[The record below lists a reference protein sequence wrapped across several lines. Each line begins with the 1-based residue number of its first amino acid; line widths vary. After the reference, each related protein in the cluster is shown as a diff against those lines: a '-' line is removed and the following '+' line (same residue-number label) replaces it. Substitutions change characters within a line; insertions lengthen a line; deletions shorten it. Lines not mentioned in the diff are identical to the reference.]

1 MAVIE
6 ERKTKDGQTRYRVK
20 IRLKRVSSTDRDSS
34 SPGGRE
40 KMGSR
45 DRGSDS

>member
-20 IRLKRVSSTDRDSS
+20 IRLKGYPPQTETHHRL
-34 SPGGRE
+34 GGRE